1 MKINV
6 VELKSENAQEYLE
19 LRKVSEIELPQYVGP
34 SAERELMSS
43 NEGIAKIVASYES
56 EGTILFGAF
65 SEEKL
70 VGVIAISRRL
80 SQKFK
85 HRAFIWG
92 MYISNE
98 FRQLKVGA
106 LLLAHVQSWAKNHQ
120 EVNVLWLQVT
130 ESNKPAVSFY
140 KKHGFEIYGTEPQAL
155 FTQGEYHN
163 VHYMQTSA

>member
-70 VGVIAISRRL
+70 VGVIDISRRL

-130 ESNKPAVSFY
+130 ESNTPAVSFY

>member
-1 MKINV
+1 MKIKV

-19 LRKVSEIELPQYVGP
+19 LRKMSEIELPQYVGP
-34 SAERELMSS
+34 SAERELMSG

-70 VGVIAISRRL
+70 VGAIAISRRL
-80 SQKFK
+80 SPKFK

-98 FRQLKVGA
+98 YRQLKVGA

-130 ESNKPAVSFY
+130 ESNTPAVSFY

>member
-6 VELKSENAQEYLE
+6 IELKSENAQEYLE
-19 LRKVSEIELPQYVGP
+19 LRKASEIELPQYVGP
-34 SAERELMSS
+34 SAERELMSG

-70 VGVIAISRRL
+70 VGAIAISRRL
-80 SQKFK
+80 SPKFK

-98 FRQLKVGA
+98 YRQLKVGA
-106 LLLAHVQSWAKNHQ
+106 LLLAHAQSWAKKHQ

-130 ESNKPAVSFY
+130 ESNTPAVSFY
-140 KKHGFEIYGTEPQAL
+140 EKHGFEIYGTEPQAL
-155 FTQGEYHN
+155 FAQGEYHN

>member
-34 SAERELMSS
+34 SAKRELMSS

>member
-106 LLLAHVQSWAKNHQ
+106 LLLAHVQSWAKS
-120 EVNVLWLQVT
+120 T
-130 ESNKPAVSFY
+130 
-140 KKHGFEIYGTEPQAL
+140 KK
-155 FTQGEYHN
+155 
-163 VHYMQTSA
+163 

>member
-130 ESNKPAVSFY
+130 ESNTPAVSFY